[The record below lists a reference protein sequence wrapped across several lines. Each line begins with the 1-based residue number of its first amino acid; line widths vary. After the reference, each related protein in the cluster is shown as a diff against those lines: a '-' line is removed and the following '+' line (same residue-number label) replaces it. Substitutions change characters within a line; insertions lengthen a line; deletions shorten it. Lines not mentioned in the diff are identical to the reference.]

1 MQIDA
6 NQIDKHRKRFD
17 LYKLKLRLIQIM
29 KMKEENDDFDEKD
42 NRIMI
47 DSFFNEKLF
56 LNFYPFSSLG
66 FI

>member
-1 MQIDA
+1 VQIDA

-17 LYKLKLRLIQIM
+17 LYKLKLRLTQIM

-56 LNFYPFSSLG
+56 LNFYPFFSLR

>member
-1 MQIDA
+1 
-6 NQIDKHRKRFD
+6 
-17 LYKLKLRLIQIM
+17 M